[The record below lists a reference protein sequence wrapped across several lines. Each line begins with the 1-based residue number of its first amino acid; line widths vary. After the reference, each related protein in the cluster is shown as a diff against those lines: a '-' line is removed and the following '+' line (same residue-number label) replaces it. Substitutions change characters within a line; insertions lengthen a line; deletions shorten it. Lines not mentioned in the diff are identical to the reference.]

1 MPLMTGGKAVV
12 ESLKA
17 HGVDTIFGIISTH
30 TMYMYDALYHEQDS
44 IRFIG
49 GRHEHALGFMADG
62 YSRVTGKPGVL
73 FTSGGPG
80 AADSMGSMGEA
91 YHASSMV
98 LQVTANC
105 ELELIDSGKGAI
117 HEAKD
122 QLGMFRSVTGWNALI
137 DNLDSLPD
145 YFLEAFQRFSSG
157 RPRPVELEV
166 PTDLF
171 EKQTDIEVLPP
182 RETAS
187 LQPDPSKIEQA
198 AQALKKAKR
207 PVIWVGRGVMLANAT
222 AELRQLAETLQAP
235 VTGATTGKG
244 AFPDD
249 HPLGLGVGEFGGI
262 RGESPLGDFLN
273 RSDLILLVGSSMAYH
288 RTVQQGL
295 KLPPNIIQIDI
306 DPGEIGK
313 NYPVS
318 LGIVGDARMALE
330 QMLSLIDANQVQP
343 DPGYAKEISLLK
355 DDIYQSLV
363 TQYPN
368 ELRTLEGIR
377 SVLARDAV
385 VVGDAT
391 VPNYRAS
398 RCMPFYEPNTYIGP
412 NSWAGLGFGFP
423 AGLGAKV
430 GVPDRQVVV
439 ITGDGGFQYNIQE
452 LGTALQYGISPVV
465 LVFNDNAWGV
475 LKGVQRET
483 FNGRYMGTELRNP
496 DFVKLAEA
504 YGAAATR
511 VHNLDQLTT
520 ALGSALEGD
529 VVHLIVVEMPEDFA
543 SFR

>member
-12 ESLKA
+12 ECLKA
-17 HGVDTIFGIISTH
+17 HNVDTIFGIISTH
-30 TMYMYDALYHEQDS
+30 TMHIYDALYHEQRN

-62 YSRVTGKPGVL
+62 YSRVTGKPGIM

-91 YHASSMV
+91 YHASSRL
-98 LQVTANC
+98 LQVTANA
-105 ELELIDSGKGAI
+105 EKDLIDSGKGAI

-137 DNLDSLPD
+137 DNLEAMPD
-145 YFLEAFQRFSSG
+145 YFLEAFQRFESG
-157 RPRPVELEV
+157 RPRPIELEV

-171 EKQTDIEVLPP
+171 DKQADIEVIPP
-182 RETAS
+182 RDAAIPA
-187 LQPDPSKIEQA
+187 PDPGAIERA
-198 AQALKKAKR
+198 VIALKNARR
-207 PVIWVGRGVMLANAT
+207 PIIWVGRGVMLADAT
-222 AELRQLAETLQAP
+222 AELRQLAETLGAP
-235 VTGATTGKG
+235 VTCATTGKG

-262 RGESPLGDFLN
+262 RGDSPLGDFLDN
-273 RSDLILLVGSSMAYH
+273 ADLLLIVGSTMAYH
-288 RTVQQGL
+288 RTIQQGL
-295 KLPPNIIQIDI
+295 TLPKNIVQIDA
-306 DPGEIGK
+306 DPAEIGK
-313 NYPVS
+313 NYPASVGIVADAKVALQQIVS
-318 LGIVGDARMALE
+318 LLQTKPISTQAGYSREIADLKKAIH
-330 QMLSLIDANQVQP
+330 QSLID
-343 DPGYAKEISLLK
+343 
-355 DDIYQSLV
+355 
-363 TQYPN
+363 QYPN
-368 ELRTLEGIR
+368 ETRTLEGIR
-377 SVLARDAV
+377 SVLDRDAI

-398 RCMPFYEPNTYIGP
+398 RCMPFYEPNTYLGP

-430 GVPDRQVVV
+430 GCPDKQVVV

-475 LKGVQRET
+475 LKGVQKET
-483 FNGRYMGTELRNP
+483 FDGRYIGTDLRNP

-504 YGAAATR
+504 YGAPATR
-511 VHNLDQLTT
+511 VHNLDELTT
-520 ALGSALEGD
+520 TLADALEAD
-529 VVHLIVVEMPEDFA
+529 TLHLIEVATPHGFPA
-543 SFR
+543 FR

>member
-12 ESLKA
+12 ECLKA
-17 HGVDTIFGIISTH
+17 HNVDTIFGIISTH
-30 TMYMYDALYHEQDS
+30 TMYIYDALYHEQDN

-62 YSRVTGKPGVL
+62 YSRVTGKPGVM

-91 YHASSMV
+91 YHASSKL
-98 LQVTANC
+98 LQVTANA
-105 ELELIDSGKGAI
+105 ELELINSGKGAI

-137 DNLDSLPD
+137 DDLEAMPD
-145 YFLEAFQRFSSG
+145 YFLEAFQRFETG
-157 RPRPVELEV
+157 RPRPIELEV

-171 EKQTDIEVLPP
+171 DKQVDVEVIPP
-182 RETAS
+182 RDVHTPT
-187 LQPDPSKIEQA
+187 PDPSAIEKA
-198 AQALKKAKR
+198 ANALANAKR
-207 PVIWVGRGVMLANAT
+207 PIIWVGRGVMLADAT
-222 AELRQLAETLQAP
+222 HELRQLAETLGAP
-235 VTGATTGKG
+235 VTSATTGKG

-262 RGESPLGDFLN
+262 RGDSPLGDFLDN
-273 RSDLILLVGSSMAYH
+273 ADLLLIIGSTMAYH
-288 RTVQQGL
+288 RTIQQGL
-295 KLPPNIIQIDI
+295 TLPANIVQIDV
-306 DPGEIGK
+306 DANEIGK
-313 NYPVS
+313 NYPASIGVEADAKTALQQILSQLESKPVS
-318 LGIVGDARMALE
+318 TDPAY
-330 QMLSLIDANQVQP
+330 AN
-343 DPGYAKEISLLK
+343 EIAELK
-355 DDIYQSLV
+355 QAIHQSLV
-363 TQYPN
+363 DQYPN
-368 ELRTLEGIR
+368 ETRTLEGIR
-377 SVLARDAV
+377 SVLNRDAI

-430 GVPDRQVVV
+430 GKPENQVVI

-452 LGTALQYGISPVV
+452 IGTALQFGISPVV
-465 LVFNDNAWGV
+465 LIFNDNAWGV
-475 LKGVQRET
+475 LKGVQKET
-483 FNGRYMGTELRNP
+483 FNGRYIGTDLRNP

-504 YGAAATR
+504 YGAPATR
-511 VHNLDQLTT
+511 VHNLNELTST
-520 ALGSALEGD
+520 LSDALED
-529 VVHLIVVEMPEDFA
+529 DTIHLIEVATPNGFP

>member
-12 ESLKA
+12 ECLKA
-17 HGVDTIFGIISTH
+17 HNVDTIFGIISTH
-30 TMYMYDALYHEQDS
+30 TMYIYDALYHEQAN

-62 YSRVTGKPGVL
+62 YSRVTGKPGIM

-91 YHASSMV
+91 YHASSKV
-98 LQVTANC
+98 LQVTANA
-105 ELELIDSGKGAI
+105 EQGLIDSGKGAI

-137 DNLDSLPD
+137 NDLEAMPD
-145 YFLEAFQRFSSG
+145 YFIEAFQRFESG

-171 EKQTDIEVLPP
+171 AKEADVEVIPP
-182 RETAS
+182 RDADTPA
-187 LQPDPSKIEQA
+187 PDPAAIEKA
-198 AQALKKAKR
+198 ANALKNARR
-207 PVIWVGRGVMLANAT
+207 PIIWVGRGVMLADAT
-222 AELRQLAETLQAP
+222 DELRQLAETLGAP
-235 VTGATTGKG
+235 VTCATTGKG

-262 RGESPLGDFLN
+262 RGDSPLGDFLDKA
-273 RSDLILLVGSSMAYH
+273 DLLLIIGSTMAYH
-288 RTVQQGL
+288 RTIQQGL
-295 KLPPNIIQIDI
+295 TLPDNIIQIDA
-306 DPGEIGK
+306 DPAEIGK
-313 NYPVS
+313 NYPASIGVTADAKVALKQIISLLDSKPVS
-318 LGIVGDARMALE
+318 T
-330 QMLSLIDANQVQP
+330 N
-343 DPGYAKEISLLK
+343 PGYAQEIADLKEGIHR
-355 DDIYQSLV
+355 SLV
-363 TQYPN
+363 EQYPN
-368 ELRTLEGIR
+368 ETRTLEGIR
-377 SVLARDAV
+377 SVLDRNAI

-430 GVPDRQVVV
+430 GAPDKQVVV

-452 LGTALQYGISPVV
+452 IGTALQYGISPVV
-465 LVFNDNAWGV
+465 LIFNDNAWGV
-475 LKGVQRET
+475 LKGVQRDT
-483 FNGRYMGTELRNP
+483 FNGRYIGTDLRNP

-504 YGAAATR
+504 YGAPASR
-511 VHNLDQLTT
+511 VHNLNELTT
-520 ALGSALEGD
+520 TLAEALASD
-529 VVHLIVVEMPEDFA
+529 TIHLIEVATPNGFPA
-543 SFR
+543 FR

>member
-1 MPLMTGGKAVV
+1 VV

-17 HGVDTIFGIISTH
+17 HGVDTVFGIISTH
-30 TMYMYDALYHEQDS
+30 TMHMYDALYDEQDS

-73 FTSGGPG
+73 LTSGGPG

-91 YHASSMV
+91 YHASSRV
-98 LQVTANC
+98 LQITANC
-105 ELELIDSGKGAI
+105 ELELIDSGRGAI

-122 QLGMFRSVTGWNALI
+122 QLGMFRSVTGWNALV
-137 DNLDSLPD
+137 DNLEALPD
-145 YFLEAFQRFSSG
+145 HFLEAFRRFRDG
-157 RPRPVELEV
+157 RPRPVELEI

-171 EKQTDIEVLPP
+171 EKQADVEVLPP
-182 RETAS
+182 REMPS
-187 LQPDPSKIEQA
+187 VQLDPSKIEQA
-198 AQALKKAKR
+198 AEALKKARR
-207 PVIWVGRGVMLANAT
+207 PLIWVGRGVMLADAT
-222 AELRQLAETLQAP
+222 SELRHLAEALGAP
-235 VTGATTGKG
+235 VTTATTGKG

-262 RGESPLGDFLN
+262 RGESPLGDFIKKC
-273 RSDLILLVGSSMAYH
+273 DLLLLIGSTMAYH

-295 KLPPNIIQIDI
+295 KLPSNVIQIDI
-306 DPGEIGK
+306 DPNEIGK

-318 LGIVGDARMALE
+318 LGIVGDAKITL
-330 QMLSLIDANQVQP
+330 QQILSLVDTKGGSQDN
-343 DPGYAKEISLLK
+343 GYSKEVADLK
-355 DDIYQSLV
+355 ESIRKSLV
-363 TQYPN
+363 SQYPN

-377 SVLARDAV
+377 HVLARDAI

-398 RCMPFYEPNTYIGP
+398 RCLPFYEPNTYLGP
-412 NSWAGLGFGFP
+412 TAWAGLGFGFP

-430 GVPDRQVVV
+430 GRPERQVVV

-452 LGTALQYGISPVV
+452 LGTAVQYGISPVV

-475 LKGVQRET
+475 LKEIQSDT
-483 FNGRYMGTELRNP
+483 FNGRYLGTELTNP

-504 YGAAATR
+504 YGAGATR
-511 VHNLDQLTT
+511 VHNLDELTK
-520 ALGSALEGD
+520 ALGNALND
-529 VVHLIVVEMPEDFA
+529 KVVHLIVVEMPDGFA

>member
-1 MPLMTGGKAVV
+1 MALMTGGRAVV

-17 HGVDTIFGIISTH
+17 HGVDTVFGIISTH
-30 TMYMYDALYHEQDS
+30 TMHIYDALYDEQES

-91 YHASSMV
+91 YHASSKV

-145 YFLEAFQRFSSG
+145 YFLEAFQRFSSH

-171 EKQTDIEVLPP
+171 EKRADVEILPP
-182 RETAS
+182 RDMAPA
-187 LQPDPSKIEQA
+187 QPDEGRIEQA
-198 AQALKKAKR
+198 AKALKEAKR
-207 PVIWVGRGVMLANAT
+207 PIIWVGRGVMLAEAT
-222 AELRQLAETLQAP
+222 AELRQLAERLGAP
-235 VTGATTGKG
+235 VASATTGKG

-249 HPLGLGVGEFGGI
+249 HPLGLGVGEFGGM
-262 RGESPLGDFLN
+262 RGESPLEDFLGKA
-273 RSDLILLVGSSMAYH
+273 DLMLLIGSSMAYH

-295 KLPPNIIQIDI
+295 KLPANIVQIDI

-313 NYPVS
+313 NYPAS
-318 LGIVGDARMALE
+318 LGVVGDAKTALG
-330 QMLSLIDANQVQP
+330 QILSLIDSEGAGSNG
-343 DPGYAKEISLLK
+343 GYAAEVARLKEDLHRSL
-355 DDIYQSLV
+355 
-363 TQYPN
+363 TAQYPN
-368 ELRTLEGIR
+368 EMRTLEGIR
-377 SVLARDAV
+377 GVLARDAV

-398 RCMPFYEPNTYIGP
+398 RCLPFYEPNTYLGP

-430 GVPDRQVVV
+430 GAPEKQVVV

-475 LKGVQRET
+475 LKGMQRDT

-504 YGAAATR
+504 YGAGASR
-511 VHNLDQLTT
+511 VRSLDELTK
-520 ALGSALEGD
+520 ALGDALASN
-529 VVHLIVVEMPEDFA
+529 VVHLIEVETPDGFA

>member
-12 ESLKA
+12 ECLKA
-17 HGVDTIFGIISTH
+17 HDVDTIFGIISTH
-30 TMYMYDALYHEQDS
+30 TMHIYDALYHEQDN

-91 YHASSMV
+91 YHASSKV
-98 LQVTANC
+98 LQVTANA

-137 DNLDSLPD
+137 DNLESMPD
-145 YFLEAFQRFSSG
+145 YFLEAFQRFSAG
-157 RPRPVELEV
+157 RPRPIELEI

-171 EKQTDIEVLPP
+171 DKQSDIEILPY
-182 RETAS
+182 RDATAPP
-187 LQPDPSKIEQA
+187 PDPSAIEKA
-198 AQALKKAKR
+198 AHALRNAKR
-207 PVIWVGRGVMLANAT
+207 PIIWVGRGVMLADA
-222 AELRQLAETLQAP
+222 ADELRQLAETLGAP
-235 VTGATTGKG
+235 VTCATTGKG

-262 RGESPLGDFLN
+262 RGDSPLGDFLDQ
-273 RSDLILLVGSSMAYH
+273 SDLLLIIGSTMAYH

-295 KLPPNIIQIDI
+295 TLPTNIIQIDV
-306 DPGEIGK
+306 DPAEIGK
-313 NYPVS
+313 NYPAS
-318 LGIVGDARMALE
+318 LGIEGDAKVAL
-330 QMLSLIDANQVQP
+330 QQIQSLLDSKPVSTKA
-343 DPGYAKEISLLK
+343 GYAQEIAELKESIRRSLQ
-355 DDIYQSLV
+355 D
-363 TQYPN
+363 QYPN

-377 SVLARDAV
+377 SVLARDAI

-398 RCMPFYEPNTYIGP
+398 RCMDFYEPNTYLGP
-412 NSWAGLGFGFP
+412 NSWAGLGYGFP

-430 GVPDRQVVV
+430 GLPHKQVVV

-452 LGTALQYGISPVV
+452 LGTALQYGINPVV

-475 LKGVQRET
+475 LKGVQKDT
-483 FNGRYMGTELRNP
+483 FDGRYIGTDLRNP

-504 YGAAATR
+504 YGAPATR
-511 VHNLDQLTT
+511 VHNLDELTT
-520 ALGSALEGD
+520 ALGDALTAD
-529 VVHLIVVEMPEDFA
+529 TIHLVEVAMPQGFA
-543 SFR
+543 AFR

>member
-12 ESLKA
+12 ECLKA
-17 HGVDTIFGIISTH
+17 HDVDTIFGIISTH
-30 TMYMYDALYHEQDS
+30 TMHIYDALYHEQGN

-62 YSRVTGKPGVL
+62 YSRVTGKPGIM

-91 YHASSMV
+91 YHASSKL
-98 LQVTANC
+98 LQVTANA
-105 ELELIDSGKGAI
+105 EQDLIDSGKGAI

-137 DNLDSLPD
+137 DNLEAMPD
-145 YFLEAFQRFSSG
+145 YFLEAFQRFESG
-157 RPRPVELEV
+157 RPRPIELEV

-171 EKQTDIEVLPP
+171 DKQADIEVIPP
-182 RETAS
+182 RDAATPA
-187 LQPDPSKIEQA
+187 PDPVAIENA
-198 AQALKKAKR
+198 VIALKNARR
-207 PVIWVGRGVMLANAT
+207 PIIWVGRGVMLADAT
-222 AELRQLAETLQAP
+222 DELRQLAENLGAP
-235 VTGATTGKG
+235 VTCATTGKG

-262 RGESPLGDFLN
+262 RGDSPLGDFLDN
-273 RSDLILLVGSSMAYH
+273 ADLLLIIGSTMAYH
-288 RTVQQGL
+288 RTIQQGL
-295 KLPPNIIQIDI
+295 TLPKNIVQIDA
-306 DPGEIGK
+306 DPAEIGK
-313 NYPVS
+313 NYPAS
-318 LGIVGDARMALE
+318 IGIVGDAKVALQQIITQLE
-330 QMLSLIDANQVQP
+330 SKPKATQA
-343 DPGYAKEISLLK
+343 GYSREIADLK
-355 DDIYQSLV
+355 KGIHQSLV
-363 TQYPN
+363 DQYPN
-368 ELRTLEGIR
+368 ETRTLEGIR
-377 SVLARDAV
+377 SVLDRDAI

-430 GVPDRQVVV
+430 GQPDKQVVV

-475 LKGVQRET
+475 LKGVQKET
-483 FNGRYMGTELRNP
+483 FEGRYIGTELRNP
-496 DFVKLAEA
+496 DFIKLAEA
-504 YGAAATR
+504 YGAPATR
-511 VHNLDQLTT
+511 VHNLDELTT
-520 ALGSALEGD
+520 TLADALTGNTL
-529 VVHLIVVEMPEDFA
+529 HLIEVATPHGFPA
-543 SFR
+543 FR

>member
-12 ESLKA
+12 ECLKA
-17 HGVDTIFGIISTH
+17 HDVDTIFGIISTH
-30 TMYMYDALYHEQDS
+30 TMHIYDALYHEQDA

-91 YHASSMV
+91 YHASSKV
-98 LQVTANC
+98 LPGYRQRRTRTHRLRQGRHPRGQRPARNVPLRHRLERPHRQPRIHARLLPRSLPTLLRRQAPPI
-105 ELELIDSGKGAI
+105 ELEI
-117 HEAKD
+117 
-122 QLGMFRSVTGWNALI
+122 
-137 DNLDSLPD
+137 
-145 YFLEAFQRFSSG
+145 
-157 RPRPVELEV
+157 

-171 EKQTDIEVLPP
+171 DKQADIEVLPSRDATTP
-182 RETAS
+182 P
-187 LQPDPSKIEQA
+187 PDPSSIEKA
-198 AQALKKAKR
+198 ADALRNAKR
-207 PVIWVGRGVMLANAT
+207 PIIWIGRGVMLADAT
-222 AELRQLAETLQAP
+222 NELRQLAETLGAP
-235 VTGATTGKG
+235 VTCATTGKG

-262 RGESPLGDFLN
+262 RGDSPLGDFLDQ
-273 RSDLILLVGSSMAYH
+273 SDLLLIIGSTMAYH

-295 KLPPNIIQIDI
+295 TLPANIIQIDV
-306 DPGEIGK
+306 DPAEIGK
-313 NYPVS
+313 NYPAS
-318 LGIVGDARMALE
+318 LGIQGDAKVAL
-330 QMLSLIDANQVQP
+330 QQILSLLDSRPVSTKS
-343 DPGYAKEISLLK
+343 GYAQEIAELKESIRRSLEA
-355 DDIYQSLV
+355 
-363 TQYPN
+363 QYPN

-398 RCMPFYEPNTYIGP
+398 RCMDFYEPNTYLGP
-412 NSWAGLGFGFP
+412 NSWAGLGYGFP

-430 GVPDRQVVV
+430 GLPHKQVVV

-475 LKGVQRET
+475 LKGVQKDT
-483 FNGRYMGTELRNP
+483 FNGRYIGTDLRNP

-504 YGAAATR
+504 YGAPATR
-511 VHNLDQLTT
+511 VHNLDD
-520 ALGSALEGD
+520 S
-529 VVHLIVVEMPEDFA
+529 PPP
-543 SFR
+543 